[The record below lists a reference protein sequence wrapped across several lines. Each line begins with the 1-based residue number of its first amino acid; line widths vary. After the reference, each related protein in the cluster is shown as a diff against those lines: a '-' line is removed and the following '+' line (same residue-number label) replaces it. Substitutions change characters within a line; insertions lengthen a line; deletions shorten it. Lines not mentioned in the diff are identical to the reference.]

1 MKHRSR
7 GYVPQSQW
15 DDGIP
20 AAFTDYSLSGGQA
33 RHQSGV
39 TTSSYLSL
47 RNGINLGRG
56 GCATLRPEP
65 QRRGRQPFSVAK

>member
-39 TTSSYLSL
+39 THPA
-47 RNGINLGRG
+47 I
-56 GCATLRPEP
+56 
-65 QRRGRQPFSVAK
+65 